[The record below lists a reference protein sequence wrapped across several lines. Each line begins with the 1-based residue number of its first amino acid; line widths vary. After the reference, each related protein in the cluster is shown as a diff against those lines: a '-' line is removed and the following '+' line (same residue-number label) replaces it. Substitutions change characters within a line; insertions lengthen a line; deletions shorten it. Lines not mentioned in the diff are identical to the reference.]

1 MAGSNIRAFTVS
13 ASGVTIKNLT
23 IKNANYGGSGG
34 ATYFSSSGTVT
45 GCNFTKNK
53 ATGNYSYGGAVHFS
67 GSGIVI
73 NSNFDYNIVSEDG
86 GAINMVSGTVSNCNF
101 VNNSAN
107 SEGGAIRMYSGTVTD
122 CNFVN
127 NSAKIYGGAVFFGD
141 IDGNGKMSNCIFT
154 NNKVTGEDSRGV
166 QFTF

>member
-73 NSNFDYNIVSEDG
+73 NSNFDYNIASEDG
-86 GAINMVSGTVSNCNF
+86 GAINMVLVLCQIVILLITLQNWMV
-101 VNNSAN
+101 
-107 SEGGAIRMYSGTVTD
+107 
-122 CNFVN
+122 
-127 NSAKIYGGAVFFGD
+127 
-141 IDGNGKMSNCIFT
+141 
-154 NNKVTGEDSRGV
+154 V
-166 QFTF
+166 QFTSKIPVRRQIVILLIIRQLNLVVQFTSHMLVK